1 MSIAKGL
8 AMVSSTSHF
17 IRWALP
23 VLLLTGCRGDQVA
36 PPDNLDPRTDPPD
49 LSAIVFQNTRRSGAT
64 PAGFITQY
72 ELWIGPA
79 GGSGPDAGLVLGE
92 KTPVFQRVG
101 ADLRPTTAAA
111 LGVGDLID
119 VWREPGAA
127 YGAVQAPPVAPAY
140 YALQVVVS
148 RP

>member
-1 MSIAKGL
+1 
-8 AMVSSTSHF
+8 MVYSTSRF

-23 VLLLTGCRGDQVA
+23 VLLVTGCGGDQIA
-36 PPDNLDPRTDPPD
+36 PPDNTDALTDPPD
-49 LSAIVFQNTRRSGAT
+49 LSAIVFQKTRRSGAT

-79 GGSGPDAGLVLGE
+79 GSPRPDAGLVLGE
-92 KTPVFQRVG
+92 KTPVFQRLG
-101 ADLRPTTAAA
+101 ADLRPATAAA
-111 LGVGDLID
+111 IGVGDLID
-119 VWREPGAA
+119 IWREPGAA
-127 YGAVQAPPVAPAY
+127 YGAVQAPPGAPAY